1 MKRSFFFVLW
11 FIPFVSLVVF
21 VQCGQTKPP
30 TNFNST
36 NLDSTNSDATNQG
49 SIRKVSAESAAMPSA
64 MPAEDLARAFAAA
77 GLPVLKQRVASID
90 FSLPLVNKKTLA
102 LRDLRGKVVFL
113 NFWATWCGPCR
124 AEMPSMEALYQRFK
138 DEGLEILAVNSG
150 ENEKKVAAFIEELNL
165 SFPTALDT
173 RGQVSGPYGI
183 AALPTTYIIDKE
195 GNILSRVIGSINWN
209 TPELFAAFE
218 ALLKS

>member
-11 FIPFVSLVVF
+11 FIPLVSLVVF
-21 VQCGQTKPP
+21 VQCGQAKPP
-30 TNFNST
+30 TNSDST
-36 NLDSTNSDATNQG
+36 NLDSTNQNPADQG
-49 SIRKVSAESAAMPSA
+49 AIRQVSVG
-64 MPAEDLARAFAAA
+64 AEDLAWAFADA

-90 FSLPLVNKKTLA
+90 FSLPLVNKKNLA
-102 LRDLRGKVVFL
+102 LKDLRGKVVFL

-124 AEMPSMEALYQRFK
+124 AEMPSMEALYQRFR

-150 ENEKKVAAFIEELNL
+150 ENEKKVAAFVEELNL
-165 SFPTALDT
+165 SFPSALDT
-173 RGQVSGPYGI
+173 RGQVSGLYGI
-183 AALPTTYIIDKE
+183 AALPTTYIIDRE